1 MAKDFEE
8 DENMLADEDL
18 IVLKDEDGKEIE
30 FIQIATLDYENEWY
44 AFLQPTELGDM
55 SEDEM
60 LLFKIE
66 TGEDGDDFFVP
77 VEDKEITDALY
88 QEYLKE
94 YAAENPDEEFCDGAC
109 SMCNVKDCAD
119 RDK

>member
-8 DENMLADEDL
+8 EENMLGDEDL

-30 FIQIATLDYENEWY
+30 FVQIATLDYENEWY

-66 TGEDGDDFFVP
+66 SDEDGEDYFVP
-77 VEDKEITDALY
+77 VEDKTITDALY

-94 YAAENPDEEFCDGAC
+94 YALENPDESFCDGAC
-109 SMCNVKDCAD
+109 DMCNIKDCED

>member
-1 MAKDFEE
+1 MAKDME

-18 IVLKDEDGKEIE
+18 IVLQDEDGKEIE
-30 FIQIATLDYENEWY
+30 FVQIATLDYENEWY
-44 AFLQPTELGDM
+44 AFLQPTELGEMKD
-55 SEDEM
+55 DEM

-66 TGEDGDDFFVP
+66 TDENDQDYFVP
-77 VEDKEITDALY
+77 VEDKTITDALY

-94 YAAENPDEEFCDGAC
+94 YALENPDEEFCDGAC
-109 SMCNVKDCAD
+109 SMCNKADCED